1 MSDQAS
7 AQNLSTTS
15 SQLAR
20 DLAELRT
27 AITYAQEACMGGPME
42 LEYAIRMIQS
52 LDSELQETQRSLTQG
67 RLYPLPG
74 ETVSFEIAL
83 IGKFLKN

>member
-1 MSDQAS
+1 
-7 AQNLSTTS
+7 
-15 SQLAR
+15 
-20 DLAELRT
+20 
-27 AITYAQEACMGGPME
+27 MGGPME